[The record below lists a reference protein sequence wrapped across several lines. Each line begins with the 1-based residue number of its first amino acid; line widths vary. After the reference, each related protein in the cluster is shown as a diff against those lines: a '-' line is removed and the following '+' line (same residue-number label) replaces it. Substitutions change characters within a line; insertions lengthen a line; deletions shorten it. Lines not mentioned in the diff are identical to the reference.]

1 MQFTV
6 SVATLSRTV
15 SVSALPRRN
24 ASSGP
29 SVAFV
34 SARAFVFPDDDDD
47 DDDSGLDDADAFEK
61 TSSSFWTKLCRRRRR
76 RRRVFPRVPVVE
88 TEGGTPGETMRSISH
103 KFDAFAFVLHFLLLR
118 IGFGFFSLQNTTNYI
133 IYIDYKLITQL
144 SSTRRSPTLIIIII
158 INPHHGRYRSEF
170 LRLEAVDSISEWFVA
185 CLLERRLRR
194 PSSRRSCPLQKNRP
208 RESSRRSPSY
218 RFESK

>member
-1 MQFTV
+1 M
-6 SVATLSRTV
+6 
-15 SVSALPRRN
+15 PRRN
-24 ASSGP
+24 ASSFW
-29 SVAFV
+29 SSAAFV

-61 TSSSFWTKLCRRRRR
+61 TSSSSFWTKLCRRRR

-133 IYIDYKLITQL
+133 YISTTNSSHNFLLRGALLL
-144 SSTRRSPTLIIIII
+144 SSSSSSSILISNDIAR
-158 INPHHGRYRSEF
+158 NFS
-170 LRLEAVDSISEWFVA
+170 VW
-185 CLLERRLRR
+185 RRLIR
-194 PSSRRSCPLQKNRP
+194 
-208 RESSRRSPSY
+208 
-218 RFESK
+218 

>member
-1 MQFTV
+1 M
-6 SVATLSRTV
+6 
-15 SVSALPRRN
+15 PRRN
-24 ASSGP
+24 ASSFWS

-34 SARAFVFPDDDDD
+34 SARAFVFPDDDD

-61 TSSSFWTKLCRRRRR
+61 TSSSFWTKLCRRRRKS
-76 RRRVFPRVPVVE
+76 RRVFPRVPVVE
-88 TEGGTPGETMRSISH
+88 TEGGTPGETMRSISR
-103 KFDAFAFVLHFLLLR
+103 KFDTFAFVLHFLKLLR

-144 SSTRRSPTLIIIII
+144 SSTRGSPTLITTI
-158 INPHHGRYRSEF
+158 INPHLERYRSEF

-194 PSSRRSCPLQKNRP
+194 PSSRRSCPLRKNRP